1 MTEKT
6 ETATTEE
13 KGKRY
18 AIIVEQVVQEKLAK
32 IAKTHKISQGAVV
45 ETLMEHADMDKLDA
59 AFKARREA
67 KVAGRTGKTAILKRL
82 SKLTPEQLEALA
94 AQLPKDDE

>member
-1 MTEKT
+1 MTT
-6 ETATTEE
+6 ETHAAEE

-18 AIIVEQVVQEKLAK
+18 AIVVEQTVQEKLAK
-32 IAKTHKISQGAVV
+32 IAKTYKISQGAVV
-45 ETLMEHADMDKLDA
+45 ETLMDSADMSKLEE

-94 AQLPKDDE
+94 AQLPKDET